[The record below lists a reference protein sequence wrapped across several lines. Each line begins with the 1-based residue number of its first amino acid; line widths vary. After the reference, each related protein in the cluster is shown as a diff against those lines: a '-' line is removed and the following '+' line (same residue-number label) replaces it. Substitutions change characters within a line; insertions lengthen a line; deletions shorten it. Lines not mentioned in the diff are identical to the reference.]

1 MKLLGIDTST
11 EACSVAILLD
21 GEVIEDY
28 RMAPRQHAELILP
41 MIEALLNKAGMSLQE
56 MDALAFGRGP
66 GAFTGIRIA
75 TGVIQGLSLG
85 TGLPVVG
92 ISTLAAMAQDA
103 SDRHEVSRVHVAIDA
118 RMNEIYCAC
127 YRRGEDGLMINLE
140 EERVCLP
147 QQSPQPEGS
156 GWFATG
162 TGWASYEAVLRER
175 LGERVIGIEAD
186 SYPRAAAICKLA
198 ESEVSKGMAL
208 PGEQVLPVY
217 LRDKVTH
224 RKSTPQ
230 D

>member
-1 MKLLGIDTST
+1 VKLLGIDTST

-41 MIEALLNKAGMSLQE
+41 MIEALLEQTKLSLQE
-56 MDALAFGRGP
+56 LDALAFGRGP

-103 SDRHEVSRVHVAIDA
+103 SDRHKVNKVHVAIDA

-127 YRRGEDGLMINLE
+127 YRRGEDGLMINVE

-147 QQSPQPEGS
+147 EETPQPEGS

-162 TGWASYEAVLRER
+162 SGWATYEKVLRET
-175 LGERVIGIEAD
+175 LGDRVVGVQTD

-198 ESEVSKGMAL
+198 EFEVANGKAL

-224 RKSTPQ
+224 SKRAPEI
-230 D
+230 